1 MYTEED
7 DKVIEKFCRD
17 RVGSTWH
24 GLGTLAMKPRE
35 DNGVV
40 DKKLNVYNV
49 ENLKVAG
56 KLNLFLIMIR
66 K

>member
-1 MYTEED
+1 MYAEED
-7 DKVIEKFCRD
+7 DKAIEELCRE

-40 DKKLNVYNV
+40 DKELNVYDV

-56 KLNLFLIMIR
+56 KSNLFLIMI
-66 K
+66 

>member
-7 DKVIEKFCRD
+7 NKAIEQFCRD
-17 RVGSTWH
+17 HVASTWH

-40 DKKLNVYNV
+40 DKELNVYSV

-56 KLNLFLIMIR
+56 KLNLFFIIIR